1 VRERISQ
8 GSRKILVVLPTGG
21 GKSVVSARIMQLAA
35 EKGRES
41 IFFAA
46 QRELVSQIGNQLAR
60 ISIPSRTVMAG
71 VKNEYTSF
79 EDHAEARCTLIAR
92 DTLWQRA
99 FRRSKMELPPA
110 DIMQIDECLTG
121 DALVQTPSGK
131 KRLDTVRP
139 GDVVL
144 SRLGEYNVWRPV
156 TAFMDKGPRQTLVIK
171 TQCGEIQCTHEHPV
185 YTQRGWQKAG
195 NLETTDFLLSVGVD
209 AERDYSGTQHRGCR
223 RTSEVTPAER
233 LVNNGSSLTRSTLK
247 LHRFVDVDVANELSP
262 SSERLSNSSRLKGRK
277 ITQDLLL
284 GMAAGNSIH
293 HSFWM
298 IGKRGSSLRWYMETD
313 HSAYHTPGL
322 STTGCALVMDG
333 SRGSGLNARLQN
345 FLDLDLESKKFQ
357 TEDTGMSF
365 VLHRPTACL
374 NSTSSSTYARETAG
388 SSSPEKVSNFLTM
401 RHFHGGSAT
410 MARRGE
416 TQERFTSKDALQ
428 RSATRSRNGFVVDM
442 ETQPS
447 LSTVD
452 TDDSVL
458 ELNRTGTCAS
468 ELEST
473 FLSQC
478 STKWVPIRSIEDG
491 PAENVYDIT
500 VEESHCF
507 YANGLLVHNCH
518 QAGCPT
524 YTKIMQAYDKSI
536 IIGFTATPCRTDNKP
551 LGLWFDS
558 MVMGASYS
566 ELQALGFLVPVKVI
580 APNRPDLKG
589 CKVSKGDYNSKD
601 LQQRM
606 NRDQM
611 VGDIVSEWVTHG
623 QGRSTVLFASG
634 VDHSIHCRDEFR
646 KKGISS
652 EHIDGTMP
660 TEERDDI
667 MQRARDG
674 KITVICNFGVLHT
687 GVDVPQWKVM
697 ICARPTKSFQLW
709 RQMGGR
715 VQRPYPGHDHC
726 LLLDHSD
733 NSLVFGYP
741 DEDVDWD
748 IDGDADQGKKHME
761 AKKREKG
768 EKSSDPYHCEKCRAV
783 YRGYSCPNCGHKP
796 ERRGKE
802 IEMSR
807 EKLVELE
814 RKKLNRKSTPMEK
827 QKHWD
832 DCMGIAIHK
841 NLKIGAAAHMY
852 KSKFGVFPV
861 GLQNMPRASQWQM
874 KAKDFYTNVVKPEKV
889 SRDSQQWL
897 EEVTK

>member
-1 VRERISQ
+1 M
-8 GSRKILVVLPTGG
+8 
-21 GKSVVSARIMQLAA
+21 VSARIMQLAA

-41 IFFAA
+41 IFFAS
-46 QRELVSQIGNQLAR
+46 QRELVTQIGNQLAR
-60 ISIPSRTVMAG
+60 IDIPFRTVMAG

-79 EDHAEARCTLIAR
+79 KDHVEARCTLIAR

-110 DIMQIDECLTG
+110 DIVQVDE
-121 DALVQTPSGK
+121 S
-131 KRLDTVRP
+131 
-139 GDVVL
+139 
-144 SRLGEYNVWRPV
+144 
-156 TAFMDKGPRQTLVIK
+156 
-171 TQCGEIQCTHEHPV
+171 
-185 YTQRGWQKAG
+185 
-195 NLETTDFLLSVGVD
+195 
-209 AERDYSGTQHRGCR
+209 
-223 RTSEVTPAER
+223 
-233 LVNNGSSLTRSTLK
+233 
-247 LHRFVDVDVANELSP
+247 
-262 SSERLSNSSRLKGRK
+262 
-277 ITQDLLL
+277 
-284 GMAAGNSIH
+284 
-293 HSFWM
+293 
-298 IGKRGSSLRWYMETD
+298 
-313 HSAYHTPGL
+313 
-322 STTGCALVMDG
+322 
-333 SRGSGLNARLQN
+333 
-345 FLDLDLESKKFQ
+345 
-357 TEDTGMSF
+357 
-365 VLHRPTACL
+365 
-374 NSTSSSTYARETAG
+374 
-388 SSSPEKVSNFLTM
+388 
-401 RHFHGGSAT
+401 
-410 MARRGE
+410 
-416 TQERFTSKDALQ
+416 
-428 RSATRSRNGFVVDM
+428 
-442 ETQPS
+442 
-447 LSTVD
+447 
-452 TDDSVL
+452 
-458 ELNRTGTCAS
+458 
-468 ELEST
+468 
-473 FLSQC
+473 
-478 STKWVPIRSIEDG
+478 
-491 PAENVYDIT
+491 
-500 VEESHCF
+500 
-507 YANGLLVHNCH
+507 H
-518 QAGCPT
+518 QAGCAT

-580 APNRPDLKG
+580 APHRPNLKG
-589 CKVSKGDYNSKD
+589 SNYSSRD
-601 LQQRM
+601 LEQRM

-674 KITVICNFGVLHT
+674 KITVLCNFGVLHT